1 MTFINLLTNDRVT
14 IKLLQKNLTADKDD
28 TSNWKI
34 VLVRKQFRILKCRWW
49 GDTACDG
56 YNKCKYADAH

>member
-1 MTFINLLTNDRVT
+1 
-14 IKLLQKNLTADKDD
+14 LTADKDD